1 MSHDPAD
8 SSSPDEE
15 GSDEDE
21 DSDHTTQRNRPF
33 STPYWTKQMNLS
45 FQAKYSQVI
54 DDLARMTGSMEPERE
69 VRPESLKQ
77 KPGVN
82 KVPKTQAGDN
92 TQKGR
97 T

>member
-1 MSHDPAD
+1 MSHDPSD

-54 DDLARMTGSMEPERE
+54 DDLARMTGSMESERE
-69 VRPESLKQ
+69 VRPESLRQ

-82 KVPKTQAGDN
+82 RPPKHS
-92 TQKGR
+92 
-97 T
+97 